1 MKLISMYQEIYKKGG
16 RNFGFLRLDPLGCLP
31 FSRAFGQKGRCFE
44 DITPYVKLHNK
55 ALPKLLQKLET
66 KLKGFRYSLSDY
78 NAFLRERINHPSKYG
93 TFSQFTCMVTYI
105 CYLAKTV
112 IGVYWLH

>member
-16 RNFGFLRLDPLGCLP
+16 RNFGFLSLDPLGCLP
-31 FSRAFGQKGRCFE
+31 FARAFGQKGRCFE

-66 KLKGFRYSLSDY
+66 THKGFRYSLSDY

-93 TFSQFTCMVTYI
+93 TFSQFTCMVYI
-105 CYLAKTV
+105 YL
-112 IGVYWLH
+112 LLR